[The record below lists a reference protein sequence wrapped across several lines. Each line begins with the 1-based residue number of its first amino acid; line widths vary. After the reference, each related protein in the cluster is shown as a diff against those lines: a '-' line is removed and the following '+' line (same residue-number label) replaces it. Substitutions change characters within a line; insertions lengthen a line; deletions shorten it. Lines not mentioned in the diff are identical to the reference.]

1 MYEAN
6 ITGEHSGRLTGREV
20 GTGYF
25 LLAPDGTM
33 RGTGYSILTTST
45 GETVLIE
52 DRGMSVPLGPGR
64 RRLRTTATFRT
75 TSERLAWL
83 NTTIGAFE
91 AEVDVSKMELV
102 GKNYEWKKVGK
113 HPCSTLLKIFA
124 SNRRSK
130 TATWCLPGSNVMS

>member
-1 MYEAN
+1 MALGELLSEVKAQVTSTKIHPFESSGQGVKYEAN
-6 ITGEHSGRLTGREV
+6 ITGEHSGRLSGREV

-33 RGTGYSILTTST
+33 TGTGYSILTTST

-83 NTTIGAFE
+83 NTTVGAFE
-91 AEVDVSKMELV
+91 AEVDLSTMEIV
-102 GKNYEWKKVGK
+102 GRNYEWK
-113 HPCSTLLKIFA
+113 
-124 SNRRSK
+124 
-130 TATWCLPGSNVMS
+130 

>member
-1 MYEAN
+1 MTRGELLSEVRAKVTSTKIPAFESAGRGVMYEAN

-33 RGTGYSILTTST
+33 RGTGYSILPTST

-91 AEVDVSKMELV
+91 AEVDVSTMELV
-102 GKNYEWKKVGK
+102 GKNYERK
-113 HPCSTLLKIFA
+113 
-124 SNRRSK
+124 
-130 TATWCLPGSNVMS
+130 

>member
-1 MYEAN
+1 MALGELLSEVRAKVTSTKIHPFESSGQGVKYEAN

-83 NTTIGAFE
+83 NTTVGAFE
-91 AEVDVSKMELV
+91 AEADLSTMEIV
-102 GKNYEWKKVGK
+102 GKNYEWK
-113 HPCSTLLKIFA
+113 
-124 SNRRSK
+124 
-130 TATWCLPGSNVMS
+130 